1 MCRSVS
7 AVWRIVVVVVV
18 DVLMGVLL
26 VGMLLTL
33 ALYLVLG
40 VLLLLD
46 VMGVIDIHAL
56 RESRRFKRQLRY
68 WSKLGG
74 DRG

>member
-7 AVWRIVVVVVV
+7 AAWWIGVVVVV
-18 DVLMGVLL
+18 DVLMGLLL

-56 RESRRFKRQLRY
+56 RESRRFKRQLNWLARD
-68 WSKLGG
+68 G
-74 DRG
+74 RRR

>member
-7 AVWRIVVVVVV
+7 AAWRIGVVVVV
-18 DVLMGVLL
+18 DVLMGLLL

-33 ALYLVLG
+33 ALYPVLG

-56 RESRRFKRQLRY
+56 RESRRFKRQLNWLARD
-68 WSKLGG
+68 G
-74 DRG
+74 RRR